1 MSFSVSLRRC
11 CQEQFHKS
19 IFTECSRT
27 RDTSYRSSLHY
38 FLIILSQLHFLSGA
52 EDPAL
57 AAVMA
62 IGLLECDLQ
71 NVKGETL
78 IVQHMTST
86 YMSVIF
92 PIGKMARQ
100 LPIGGLNPAHT
111 SDSYDHRV
119 QVLNSITHAYSPR
132 LCRGVSLNS
141 AAWGLPTT
149 PAPWY
154 S

>member
-19 IFTECSRT
+19 IFTECSGT

-38 FLIILSQLHFLSGA
+38 FLIILFQFRFLSRA

-57 AAVMA
+57 AAVMG

-71 NVKGETL
+71 NVKRETL
-78 IVQHMTST
+78 VVQHMTST

-92 PIGKMARQ
+92 RIGKMARQ
-100 LPIGGLNPAHT
+100 VSIGGLNPVHT
-111 SDSYDHRV
+111 SDSYNYRV
-119 QVLNSITHAYSPR
+119 QVLSAITYANSPR
-132 LCRGVSLNS
+132 LCMGASLNS
-141 AAWGLPTT
+141 PGWGLPTT